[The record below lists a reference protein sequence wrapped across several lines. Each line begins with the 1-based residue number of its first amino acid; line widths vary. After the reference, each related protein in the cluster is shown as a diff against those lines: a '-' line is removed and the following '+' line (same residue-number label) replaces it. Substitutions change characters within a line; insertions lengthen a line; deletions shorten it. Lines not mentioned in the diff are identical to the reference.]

1 MIMKES
7 TIQANG
13 QVTLPKEF
21 RRRYN
26 LQRGDKIVFKELESG
41 ELQISL
47 KDTLV
52 LNKMEALGEALKAKG
67 ITWEELIAEGEAIR
81 QEMYEERL
89 EQRD

>member
-7 TIQANG
+7 IIQANG
-13 QVTLPKEF
+13 QVTLPKSF

-26 LQRGDKIVFKELESG
+26 LQRGDKIVFKETASG
-41 ELQISL
+41 ELQISP

-52 LNKMEALGEALKAKG
+52 LNKMAALGEALKAKG
-67 ITWEELIAEGEAIR
+67 ITLEELIAEGEAIR